1 MRTLSGIESGKLL
14 SKCKTNIEVK
24 LIFVLMK
31 GNNMT
36 RLISIKA
43 VSELPEAF
51 KDKVS
56 FQVVDNNVEA
66 VVITLGEETLRIVG
80 TDSYSKNVKV
90 LKTQPKK
97 QVTKYKL
104 SGIVGGLTMQPE
116 MFDSEYEADEKR
128 KSYEYKFNFGEV
140 ELKIEPVVEYVDE
153 EKIS

>member
-1 MRTLSGIESGKLL
+1 
-14 SKCKTNIEVK
+14 
-24 LIFVLMK
+24 
-31 GNNMT
+31 MT

-56 FQVVDNNVEA
+56 FQVVDNGVEA
-66 VVITLGEETLRIVG
+66 VTFTVGEETLRIVTNG
-80 TDSYSKNVKV
+80 TYSNH
-90 LKTQPKK
+90 LKILTQQPKK

-116 MFDSEYEADEKR
+116 MFDSEHEADEKR

>member
-1 MRTLSGIESGKLL
+1 
-14 SKCKTNIEVK
+14 
-24 LIFVLMK
+24 
-31 GNNMT
+31 MT

-66 VVITLGEETLRIVG
+66 VTFTVGEETLRIVNNG
-80 TDSYSKNVKV
+80 TYSNH
-90 LKTQPKK
+90 LKILAQQPKK

-116 MFDSEYEADEKR
+116 MFDSEHEADEKR

>member
-1 MRTLSGIESGKLL
+1 
-14 SKCKTNIEVK
+14 
-24 LIFVLMK
+24 
-31 GNNMT
+31 MT

-66 VVITLGEETLRIVG
+66 VVITLGEETLRIVTNG
-80 TDSYSKNVKV
+80 TYSNH
-90 LKTQPKK
+90 LKILARQPKK

-116 MFDSEYEADEKR
+116 MFESEYDADEKR

-140 ELKIEPVVEYVDE
+140 ELKIEPVVEYLDE

>member
-1 MRTLSGIESGKLL
+1 
-14 SKCKTNIEVK
+14 
-24 LIFVLMK
+24 
-31 GNNMT
+31 MT

-66 VVITLGEETLRIVG
+66 VTFTVGEETLRIVTNG
-80 TDSYSKNVKV
+80 TYSNH
-90 LKTQPKK
+90 LKILTQQPKK

-116 MFDSEYEADEKR
+116 MFESEYDADEKR

>member
-1 MRTLSGIESGKLL
+1 
-14 SKCKTNIEVK
+14 
-24 LIFVLMK
+24 
-31 GNNMT
+31 MT

-66 VVITLGEETLRIVG
+66 VTFTVGEETLRIVNNG
-80 TDSYSKNVKV
+80 TYSNH
-90 LKTQPKK
+90 LKILAQQPKK

-116 MFDSEYEADEKR
+116 MFESEHEADEKR
-128 KSYEYKFNFGEV
+128 KGYEYKFNFGEV

>member
-1 MRTLSGIESGKLL
+1 
-14 SKCKTNIEVK
+14 
-24 LIFVLMK
+24 
-31 GNNMT
+31 MT

-66 VVITLGEETLRIVG
+66 VTFTVGEETLRIVNNG
-80 TDSYSKNVKV
+80 TYSNH
-90 LKTQPKK
+90 LKILTQQPKK

-104 SGIVGGLTMQPE
+104 SGIVEGLTMQPE

>member
-1 MRTLSGIESGKLL
+1 
-14 SKCKTNIEVK
+14 
-24 LIFVLMK
+24 
-31 GNNMT
+31 MT

-43 VSELPEAF
+43 VSELPGVF

-66 VVITLGEETLRIVG
+66 AVITLGEETLRIVTNG
-80 TDSYSKNVKV
+80 TYSNH
-90 LKTQPKK
+90 LKILAQQPKK
-97 QVTKYKL
+97 EVTKYKL

-116 MFDSEYEADEKR
+116 MFESEYEADEKR

>member
-1 MRTLSGIESGKLL
+1 
-14 SKCKTNIEVK
+14 
-24 LIFVLMK
+24 
-31 GNNMT
+31 MT

-43 VSELPEAF
+43 VSELPEVF

-66 VVITLGEETLRIVG
+66 VVITLGEETLRIVTNG
-80 TDSYSKNVKV
+80 TYSNH
-90 LKTQPKK
+90 LKILAQQPKK
-97 QVTKYKL
+97 EVTKYKL

>member
-1 MRTLSGIESGKLL
+1 
-14 SKCKTNIEVK
+14 
-24 LIFVLMK
+24 
-31 GNNMT
+31 MT

-66 VVITLGEETLRIVG
+66 VTFTVGEETLRIVTNG
-80 TDSYSKNVKV
+80 TYSNH
-90 LKTQPKK
+90 LKILTQQPKK

-104 SGIVGGLTMQPE
+104 SGVVGGLTMQPE
-116 MFDSEYEADEKR
+116 MFDSEHEADEKR

-140 ELKIEPVVEYVDE
+140 ELKIEPAVEYVDE

>member
-1 MRTLSGIESGKLL
+1 
-14 SKCKTNIEVK
+14 
-24 LIFVLMK
+24 
-31 GNNMT
+31 MT

-66 VVITLGEETLRIVG
+66 VVITLGEETLRIVTNG
-80 TDSYSKNVKV
+80 TYSNH
-90 LKTQPKK
+90 LKILTQQPKK
-97 QVTKYKL
+97 QITKYKL
-104 SGIVGGLTMQPE
+104 SGVVGGLTMQPE
-116 MFDSEYEADEKR
+116 MFDSEHEADEKR

-140 ELKIEPVVEYVDE
+140 DLKIEPVVEYVDE

>member
-1 MRTLSGIESGKLL
+1 
-14 SKCKTNIEVK
+14 
-24 LIFVLMK
+24 
-31 GNNMT
+31 MT

-66 VVITLGEETLRIVG
+66 VVITLGEETLRIVTNG
-80 TDSYSKNVKV
+80 TYSNH
-90 LKTQPKK
+90 LKILTQQPRK

>member
-1 MRTLSGIESGKLL
+1 
-14 SKCKTNIEVK
+14 
-24 LIFVLMK
+24 
-31 GNNMT
+31 MT

-66 VVITLGEETLRIVG
+66 VVITLGEETLRIVTNG
-80 TDSYSKNVKV
+80 TYSNH
-90 LKTQPKK
+90 LKILAQQPKK
-97 QVTKYKL
+97 QVTKYEL

>member
-1 MRTLSGIESGKLL
+1 
-14 SKCKTNIEVK
+14 
-24 LIFVLMK
+24 
-31 GNNMT
+31 MT

-43 VSELPEAF
+43 VSELPETF

-66 VVITLGEETLRIVG
+66 VTFTVGEETLRIVNNG
-80 TDSYSKNVKV
+80 TYSNH
-90 LKTQPKK
+90 LKILAQQPKK

>member
-1 MRTLSGIESGKLL
+1 
-14 SKCKTNIEVK
+14 
-24 LIFVLMK
+24 
-31 GNNMT
+31 MT

-66 VVITLGEETLRIVG
+66 VTFTVGEETLRIVNNG
-80 TDSYSKNVKV
+80 TYSNH
-90 LKTQPKK
+90 LKILAQQPKK

-104 SGIVGGLTMQPE
+104 SGVVGGLTMQPE
-116 MFDSEYEADEKR
+116 MFDSEHEADEKR

>member
-1 MRTLSGIESGKLL
+1 
-14 SKCKTNIEVK
+14 
-24 LIFVLMK
+24 
-31 GNNMT
+31 MT

-66 VVITLGEETLRIVG
+66 VTFTVGEETLRIVTNG
-80 TDSYSKNVKV
+80 TYSNH
-90 LKTQPKK
+90 LRILTQQPKK

>member
-1 MRTLSGIESGKLL
+1 
-14 SKCKTNIEVK
+14 
-24 LIFVLMK
+24 
-31 GNNMT
+31 MT

-43 VSELPEAF
+43 VSELPEVF

-66 VVITLGEETLRIVG
+66 VVITLGEETLRIVTNG
-80 TDSYSKNVKV
+80 TYSNH
-90 LKTQPKK
+90 LKILAQQPKK
-97 QVTKYKL
+97 EVTKYKL

-116 MFDSEYEADEKR
+116 MFESEYDADEKR

>member
-1 MRTLSGIESGKLL
+1 
-14 SKCKTNIEVK
+14 
-24 LIFVLMK
+24 
-31 GNNMT
+31 
-36 RLISIKA
+36 

-66 VVITLGEETLRIVG
+66 VSFTVGEETLRIVTNG
-80 TDSYSKNVKV
+80 TYSNH
-90 LKTQPKK
+90 LKILTQQPKK

-116 MFDSEYEADEKR
+116 MFDSEHEADEKR

-140 ELKIEPVVEYVDE
+140 DLKIEPVVEFVDE
-153 EKIS
+153 EKI

>member
-1 MRTLSGIESGKLL
+1 MNL
-14 SKCKTNIEVK
+14 
-24 LIFVLMK
+24 K

-97 QVTKYKL
+97 EVTKYKL
-104 SGIVGGLTMQPE
+104 SGVVGDLIMQPE
-116 MFDSEYEADEKR
+116 MFDTEYEAIEKR
-128 KSYEYKFNFGEV
+128 KRKSNEHTLSFDEV
-140 ELKIEPVVEYVDE
+140 ELKIEPVVEYLDE

>member
-1 MRTLSGIESGKLL
+1 
-14 SKCKTNIEVK
+14 
-24 LIFVLMK
+24 
-31 GNNMT
+31 MT

-66 VVITLGEETLRIVG
+66 VVITLGEETLRIVTNG
-80 TDSYSKNVKV
+80 TYSNH
-90 LKTQPKK
+90 LKILTQQPKK

-104 SGIVGGLTMQPE
+104 SGVVGGLTMQPE

>member
-1 MRTLSGIESGKLL
+1 
-14 SKCKTNIEVK
+14 
-24 LIFVLMK
+24 
-31 GNNMT
+31 MT

-66 VVITLGEETLRIVG
+66 VTFTVGEETLRIVTNG
-80 TDSYSKNVKV
+80 TYSNH
-90 LKTQPKK
+90 LKILTKQPKK
-97 QVTKYKL
+97 PVTKYKL

-116 MFDSEYEADEKR
+116 MFDSEHEADEKR

>member
-1 MRTLSGIESGKLL
+1 
-14 SKCKTNIEVK
+14 
-24 LIFVLMK
+24 
-31 GNNMT
+31 MT

-66 VVITLGEETLRIVG
+66 VTFTVGEETLRIVTNG
-80 TDSYSKNVKV
+80 TYSNH
-90 LKTQPKK
+90 LKILTQQPKK

-104 SGIVGGLTMQPE
+104 SGIVGDLTMQPE
-116 MFDSEYEADEKR
+116 MFDSEQEADEKR
-128 KSYEYKFNFGEV
+128 KNYEYKFNFGEV

>member
-1 MRTLSGIESGKLL
+1 
-14 SKCKTNIEVK
+14 
-24 LIFVLMK
+24 
-31 GNNMT
+31 MT

-66 VVITLGEETLRIVG
+66 VTFTVGEETLRIVNNG
-80 TDSYSKNVKV
+80 TYSNH
-90 LKTQPKK
+90 LKILAQQPKK
-97 QVTKYKL
+97 KVTKYKL

-116 MFDSEYEADEKR
+116 MFDSEHEADEKR

>member
-1 MRTLSGIESGKLL
+1 
-14 SKCKTNIEVK
+14 
-24 LIFVLMK
+24 
-31 GNNMT
+31 MT

-66 VVITLGEETLRIVG
+66 VTFTVGEETLRIVTNG
-80 TDSYSKNVKV
+80 TYSNH
-90 LKTQPKK
+90 LKILTQQPKK

-116 MFDSEYEADEKR
+116 MFDSEHEADEKR

>member
-1 MRTLSGIESGKLL
+1 
-14 SKCKTNIEVK
+14 
-24 LIFVLMK
+24 
-31 GNNMT
+31 MT

-56 FQVVDNNVEA
+56 FQVVDNSVEA
-66 VVITLGEETLRIVG
+66 VVITIENETLRIVG

-97 QVTKYKL
+97 EVVKYKL
-104 SGIVGGLTMQPE
+104 YGSVGGLTMQPE
-116 MFDSEYEADEKR
+116 IFDSEYEADEKR
-128 KSYEYKFNFGEV
+128 KTYEYSFQDAGN
-140 ELKIEPVVEYVDE
+140 LKIEPVVEYVDE

>member
-1 MRTLSGIESGKLL
+1 
-14 SKCKTNIEVK
+14 
-24 LIFVLMK
+24 
-31 GNNMT
+31 MT

-66 VVITLGEETLRIVG
+66 TLGEETLRIVG
-80 TDSYSKNVKV
+80 TDTYSKNVKV

-97 QVTKYKL
+97 EVTKYKL

-116 MFDSEYEADEKR
+116 MFESEHEADEKR

>member
-1 MRTLSGIESGKLL
+1 
-14 SKCKTNIEVK
+14 
-24 LIFVLMK
+24 
-31 GNNMT
+31 MT

-43 VSELPEAF
+43 VSELPEVF

-66 VVITLGEETLRIVG
+66 VTFTVGEETLRIVTNG
-80 TDSYSKNVKV
+80 TYSNH
-90 LKTQPKK
+90 LKILTQQPKK
-97 QVTKYKL
+97 EVIKYKL
-104 SGIVGGLTMQPE
+104 SGIVGGLTMQHE
-116 MFDSEYEADEKR
+116 MYDSEHEADEKR

>member
-1 MRTLSGIESGKLL
+1 MPFRRASSSLATRTK
-14 SKCKTNIEVK
+14 
-24 LIFVLMK
+24 VLMK

-66 VVITLGEETLRIVG
+66 VVITVGEETLRIVTNG
-80 TDSYSKNVKV
+80 TYSNH
-90 LKTQPKK
+90 LKILTQQPKK

-116 MFDSEYEADEKR
+116 MFDSEHEADEKR

-153 EKIS
+153 EKI

>member
-1 MRTLSGIESGKLL
+1 
-14 SKCKTNIEVK
+14 
-24 LIFVLMK
+24 
-31 GNNMT
+31 MT

-66 VVITLGEETLRIVG
+66 VVITLGEETLRIVTNG
-80 TDSYSKNVKV
+80 TYSNH
-90 LKTQPKK
+90 LKILTQQPKK
-97 QVTKYKL
+97 QVIKYKL

-116 MFDSEYEADEKR
+116 MFDSEHEADEKR